1 MIGTFVIGLIVG
13 SMGQKMIDE
22 NLDPVAK
29 NAGVK
34 KDSLAKKP
42 AGGR

>member
-22 NLDPVAK
+22 NLDPAIK
-29 NAGVK
+29 ETGDK
-34 KDSLAKKP
+34 KESLAKRP
-42 AGGR
+42 ASGR